1 MQSAGCYFKKI
12 RWGFLNEV
20 TFEAG
25 PERNAG
31 QLCDWE
37 MRASREEGQVQRIL
51 GKNIRDVIW
60 EWQGGQSG
68 WRTLSK
74 GQNLS

>member
-1 MQSAGCYFKKI
+1 MRQDLKEMQDNF
-12 RWGFLNEV
+12 V
-20 TFEAG
+20 TV
-25 PERNAG
+25 
-31 QLCDWE
+31 WE